1 MTAGRLPGACGNE
14 SAQQLPARD
23 SLVAVEGAREHIE
36 GAWGHVSAASPAII
50 PKPYTPV
57 RHKAGAS
64 DDGVGCGAAGG
75 ADRQDGESQ
84 IDSRNPSE
92 TADLAPAK
100 LISSVGSPSGSA
112 PDTEAEVTAAAA
124 PAAILGVLPAA
135 LSRDCS
141 SANSETSNFD
151 RGLSPKEALTPVH
164 SDVLVTAALSDTL
177 HDDDG
182 PVSNLYAA
190 SESCATAHADSC
202 GHPTIMPVFAAGLVS
217 EAEAGGV
224 RGCGAQVQSGL
235 NPGMRCGVDERR
247 QEEGGGWGGRV
258 LVGRWQG
265 CGWCCELGRNELVSS
280 PDKYD

>member
-14 SAQQLPARD
+14 SAQQLLVRD
-23 SLVAVEGAREHIE
+23 SLVAVEGAR
-36 GAWGHVSAASPAII
+36 GHVSAASPAII

-92 TADLAPAK
+92 TADLVPAK
-100 LISSVGSPSGSA
+100 LISSVRSPSGSA

-135 LSRDCS
+135 SSLWRDSS

-151 RGLSPKEALTPVH
+151 RGVSPKQALTPVH
-164 SDVLVTAALSDTL
+164 SDVLVTASLSDTP
-177 HDDDG
+177 HDDNG
-182 PVSNLYAA
+182 PVSNLHAA

-202 GHPTIMPVFAAGLVS
+202 GHPTMMPVFVAGLVS

-235 NPGMRCGVDERR
+235 NPGIRCGVDERR
-247 QEEGGGWGGRV
+247 QEEGGGVGGQGFGRALAGVRV
-258 LVGRWQG
+258 VLRAWTQRARK
-265 CGWCCELGRNELVSS
+265 LTRQT
-280 PDKYD
+280 